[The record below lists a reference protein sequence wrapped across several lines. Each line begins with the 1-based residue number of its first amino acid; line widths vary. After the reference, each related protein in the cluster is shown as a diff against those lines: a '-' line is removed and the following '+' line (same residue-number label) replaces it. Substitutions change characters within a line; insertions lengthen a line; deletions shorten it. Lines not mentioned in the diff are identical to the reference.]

1 MISFLIMSN
10 STERSTI
17 LLLCLTSDQ
26 NFYVNPQPSVK
37 DLLRIFLTFGPLKK
51 VIVFSKKMIFKAFLE
66 FEDMLSAQ
74 EAQQTLNDNSIEIFG
89 RAKLYFSALQELDN
103 SNKFLEY
110 WDSSLEI
117 PIEENVNIRTPFTCI
132 SDFGNVFFPKP
143 FASSEPRFGS
153 EEKRPLG
160 QTTLRA
166 SDSFEKSD
174 KSPSKEKTI
183 LEPSSVILISNLDS
197 EFTTARELFNLFSC
211 FGFVSKILMMKN
223 LRKALVEYRGLESA
237 TNAVNGINDCVLSRL
252 KIKANFSKFPR
263 IDLKKNNKSENSQ
276 HFNEVIVPSWTQ
288 NRFLE
293 SESEKT
299 QKVSNSLL
307 ISCDNTFSSVRSLDI
322 YLAIKEVAHPFE
334 IKLIDQRE
342 DESSLLAVKVEFKD
356 SDSAIIVLSK
366 LHGCLIKNAPLSVGF
381 YP

>member
-1 MISFLIMSN
+1 MSN

-37 DLLRIFLTFGPLKK
+37 DLLRIFLAFGPLKK

-66 FEDMLSAQ
+66 FEDMVAAQ
-74 EAQQTLNDNSIEIFG
+74 EAQHRLNDNSIEIFG

-110 WDSSLEI
+110 WDSSMEI
-117 PIEENVNIRTPFTCI
+117 PIEENVNIRTPFACI
-132 SDFGNVFFPKP
+132 SDFGNVFFPRTFNSP
-143 FASSEPRFGS
+143 ENRFGS
-153 EEKRPLG
+153 EEKRSLG
-160 QTTLRA
+160 QATNRA
-166 SDSFEKSD
+166 TDHFEKTD
-174 KSPSKEKTI
+174 KSPVKEKTI
-183 LEPSSVILISNLDS
+183 LEPSVVILISNLDS
-197 EFTTARELFNLFSC
+197 EFTTARELFNFFSC

-223 LRKALVEYRGLESA
+223 LRKALVEYRRLESA

-276 HFNEVIVPSWTQ
+276 HFNEVIVPSSTQ

-293 SESEKT
+293 FEQEKS
-299 QKVSNSLL
+299 QKISNSLL
-307 ISCDNTFSSVRSLDI
+307 ISCDNTFSSVKSLDI
-322 YLAIKEVAHPFE
+322 YLAIQDVASPCE

-342 DESSLLAVKVEFKD
+342 DESTLLAIKVEFKD
-356 SDSAIIVLSK
+356 TDSAIVVLSK